1 MRKKVNIKVWKCF
14 IFICVAQVLLLTFW
28 GTQKKGFYVD
38 ELWSYGLANSY
49 YHPHVFWEDAM
60 EDQWQS
66 GEYFK
71 EYIEVE
77 PNQRFRYDSVVYN
90 LKNDAHP
97 PLYFAILH
105 TASSLFPGTFSKWY
119 ALIPNIIYFVFAQIL
134 LLKISQKLFKSDRL
148 ALMVVML
155 WGFALGTV
163 STVMFLRMYMLSTL
177 CGLLTLNFHYNLVI
191 KKDYKLKNWLLLIL
205 CSFWGYMSHYYFFIY
220 AFFLSAFFVF
230 CLLAKREWKKI
241 LWYCSSM
248 MSSLLLVLIMT
259 PWAFQSLFGD
269 KYVEQAGQKQAL
281 IDILW
286 KLWEFAGFFAQD
298 FFCNLLIIPVILG
311 GIGLIAGVQCF
322 RKSRWRFFTENP
334 ERTEEVIITLAPAI
348 FYFIISALCSP
359 WMSARYIYSI
369 YPMLF
374 LMVVWFGYNGF
385 VALGLPVKKTAV
397 GIAGLIFILSVISYG
412 YIGVGYLYSEQTQI
426 DEAMAPYDGS
436 DCAFITYNYYRVT
449 EKALELS
456 RMNRVWTTVPQAK
469 RIKQMADTLDDS
481 VDSMIVYVEEFEKVD
496 DKDPEQIMEDI
507 MNLFIENTDFD
518 AYERVEDY
526 VSLYENNCVAYH
538 VYKSE
543 NQ

>member
-1 MRKKVNIKVWKCF
+1 MRKKKNGKVWKCF
-14 IFICVAQVLLLTFW
+14 VFICAIQTLMMVFW

-49 YHPHVFWEDAM
+49 YHPHVFWEDAL
-60 EDQWQS
+60 EDQWQP

-97 PLYFAILH
+97 PLYFALLH
-105 TASSLFPGTFSKWY
+105 TLCSLFPGTFSKWY
-119 ALIPNIIYFVFAQIL
+119 ALIPNIIYFVLAQIL
-134 LLKISQKLFKSDRL
+134 FFKVSQKLFKNKWL
-148 ALMVVML
+148 ALIPVML

-163 STVMFLRMYMLSTL
+163 STVMFLRMYMLSTV
-177 CGLLTLNFHYNLVI
+177 CGLLTLNFHYNLII
-191 KKDYKLKNWLLLIL
+191 KKDYGIKNWLLLIL
-205 CSFWGYMSHYYFFIY
+205 YSFFGYMSHYYFFIY

-230 CLLAKREWKKI
+230 CLLAKKEWKK
-241 LWYCSSM
+241 LVWYCSSM
-248 MSSLLLVLIMT
+248 MTSLLLVLLMA

-286 KLWEFAGFFAQD
+286 KLWEFANFFAQD
-298 FFCNLLIIPVILG
+298 FFCNLLIIPVVLG
-311 GIGLIAGVQCF
+311 FIGIIAGIRCF
-322 RKSRWRFFTENP
+322 RKKKWRFFTENP
-334 ERTEEVIITLAPAI
+334 EKTEEVTITLMPAV

-369 YPMLF
+369 YPILF
-374 LMVVWFGYNGF
+374 LMVVWFGYNGL
-385 VALGLPVKKTAV
+385 VTLGLPAKKTAM
-397 GIAGLIFILSVISYG
+397 GIMVITFILSLVSYG
-412 YIGVGYLYSEQTQI
+412 YLGVGYRYLEQTQV
-426 DEAMAPYDGS
+426 DEAIEPYYGS

-456 RMNRVWTTVPQAK
+456 HMNRVWTTVPQAA

-481 VDSMIVYVEEFEKVD
+481 VDSMVVYVEEFEEAEGI
-496 DKDPEQIMEDI
+496 DPEQIMKDT
-507 MNLFIENTDFD
+507 MDLFIENTDFD
-518 AYERVEDY
+518 AYERVENY
-526 VSLYENNCVAYH
+526 ISIYENNCVAYH
-538 VYKSE
+538 VYKAAD
-543 NQ
+543 